1 MFIVYKHTCSL
12 NSKSYVGI
20 TPKSAVINASA
31 EELMEKRWN
40 GHCYSAFN
48 RGSDLVFHKAIR
60 KHGVENFTHE
70 ILQICD
76 SLESVLEAEIFWIET
91 LKCTIDDHGYNMTRG
106 GEGNLMTDTVKEKHR
121 LATSIGTKLA
131 LADPIVK
138 QRHAIANK
146 LSWES
151 EDRRNKNSEAQ
162 KIAQSR
168 KEVKLKKSVASAVA
182 WKISEKLNSRKKKI
196 KQLDLQGN
204 LITVFE
210 SARQAARE
218 LNLSQGAISN
228 VARGIAKSTGGYL
241 WQYENDIDTVKS
253 YVSFRGKSSTTGTK
267 LKKKWKEDEE
277 FRQREIKKRQGKN
290 NSSAKLSEEIIRQ
303 IRLEFQQV
311 DVTKF
316 GEKSIFYRCMS
327 KRYSVTPELVCGIV
341 RRTCWKHV

>member
-12 NSKSYVGI
+12 NGKSYVGI
-20 TPKSAVINASA
+20 TPKIAVKNVSA

-40 GHCYSAFN
+40 GHCYSAFK
-48 RGSDLVFHKAIR
+48 GSDLVFHKAIR
-60 KHGVENFTHE
+60 KHGIENFTHE

-76 SLESVLEAEIFWIET
+76 SLEMVLRAEIVWIEA
-91 LKCTIDDHGYNMTRG
+91 LKCTIDDHGYNMTHG
-106 GEGNLMTDTVKEKHR
+106 GEGNLMTDIVKEKHR
-121 LATSIGTKLA
+121 LATSVGTKLA

-138 QRHAIANK
+138 QRHVIANK

-168 KEVKLKKSVASAVA
+168 KEVRLKKSVASAAA

-204 LITVFE
+204 LIKVFE

-228 VARGIAKSTGGYL
+228 VARGIAKSTGGYQ
-241 WQYENDIDTVKS
+241 WQYENDIDNVKS
-253 YVSFRGKSSTTGTK
+253 YVSFRGKSPITGSK
-267 LKKKWKEDEE
+267 LKKKWKEDED
-277 FRQREIKKRQGKN
+277 FRQREIKKRQGEN
-290 NSSAKLSEEIIRQ
+290 NSSAKLSEETIRQ
-303 IRLEFQQV
+303 IRLDFQQV

-316 GEKSIFYRCMS
+316 GAKSIFYRHMAE
-327 KRYSVTPELVCGIV
+327 KYSVTPELICGIV
-341 RRTCWKHV
+341 RRTCWKHVT